1 MLDACNAP
9 ACHRNGDS
17 RILHNAAISDRQRT
31 LPIARLPM
39 EADNDHA
46 DNKSDTYLPLAL
58 SCGTGLASVDAAQ
71 EAAASAVADWHREA
85 QDGKQRQFSIYMNR
99 KRYVVPEG
107 GLKSVPTVPF
117 TKQQG
122 LVTLTRNAIRKS
134 IGDPATAV
142 SLPSPGESSNWMH
155 RQHLGRIWMH
165 ALL

>member
-1 MLDACNAP
+1 
-9 ACHRNGDS
+9 
-17 RILHNAAISDRQRT
+17 
-31 LPIARLPM
+31 M

-58 SCGTGLASVDAAQ
+58 SCGTGMASVDAAQ
-71 EAAASAVADWHREA
+71 EAAASALADWHREA

-122 LVTLTRNAIRKS
+122 LVALTRNAIRKS

-155 RQHLGRIWMH
+155 PSTSWADMDACIALNKHGEGRLDM
-165 ALL
+165 AQVVGMCTSSSGLPQS